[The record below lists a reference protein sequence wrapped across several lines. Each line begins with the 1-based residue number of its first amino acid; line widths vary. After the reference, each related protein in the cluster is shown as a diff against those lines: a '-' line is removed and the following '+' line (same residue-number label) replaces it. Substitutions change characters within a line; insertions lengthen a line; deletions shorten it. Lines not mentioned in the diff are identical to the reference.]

1 MLDLFIHPSYTY
13 YQTSGA
19 GHVRDI
25 YSSWGW
31 EKRSGTRNPEKI
43 HWGLVESIEP
53 HGEIQVLFV
62 NPLNSIAN

>member
-1 MLDLFIHPSYTY
+1 MLDLIIYPSYTY

-31 EKRSGTRNPEKI
+31 EKRSGTRNPEKGSLGGGA
-43 HWGLVESIEP
+43 WYMVESIVKS
-53 HGEIQVLFV
+53 IQYTV
-62 NPLNSIAN
+62 NVRSI